1 MKDAKESE
9 TFEFFV
15 TDLKILVKD
24 CGFQE
29 EDCMVRDAI
38 VFVASIQKF
47 AKSASIWPTNWHLK
61 KG

>member
-24 CGFQE
+24 FLQE

-38 VFVASIQKF
+38 VFVASRQKF